1 MSVGRIRY
9 STSVTRP
16 ESFCL
21 FAIQSRIERRLP
33 DVLYPRLFGVV
44 WSEIDTAL
52 QRMHCNGE
60 PVRASGVFRVIHGTS
75 LGAKLLPLLWRLPPA
90 NAAAQVELTVRP
102 DGESETWLRLFDGK
116 PVATVQSESG
126 SGELAE
132 RFGAIEFRF
141 RLSFADHT
149 IHYRQVGAILRLAL
163 PIFPE
168 IRLPRW
174 ASPHVAAWE
183 TAGASE
189 TETRVRVEVS
199 APLAGLLFSYEGK
212 LGREQV

>member
-1 MSVGRIRY
+1 
-9 STSVTRP
+9 
-16 ESFCL
+16 
-21 FAIQSRIERRLP
+21 
-33 DVLYPRLFGVV
+33 VLYPRLFGVA
-44 WSEIDTAL
+44 WPEIDTAL

-60 PVRASGVFRVIHGTS
+60 PVHAAGVFRVTHGTS
-75 LGAKLLPLLWRLPPA
+75 IWAKFLLLFLRLPPA
-90 NAAAQVELTVRP
+90 NPAAQVELTVWP
-102 DGESETWLRLFDGK
+102 EEESETWLRLFDGK
-116 PVATVQSESG
+116 PVATVQRASS

-149 IHYRQVGAILRLAL
+149 IHYRQVRAILRLEL
-163 PIFPE
+163 PFFPQ

-183 TAGASE
+183 AAGASE

-199 APLAGLLFSYEGK
+199 APLVGLLCSYEGK